1 MCVPKGNTQQTEDKK
16 MTRFERDLKDALE
29 GNEIEVLTKRQQ
41 ELDRLKDEL
50 RCTKNGFRRQCLTQ
64 EITRLKREYNE
75 ISDKF

>member
-1 MCVPKGNTQQTEDKK
+1 

-29 GNEIEVLTKRQQ
+29 GNEIEVLTKRHL

>member
-1 MCVPKGNTQQTEDKK
+1 MYNKEHTEDKEL
-16 MTRFERDLKDALE
+16 TRFERDLKDALE
-29 GNEIEVLTKRQQ
+29 GNEIEVLTKRKR
-41 ELDRLKDEL
+41 EIDRLETEL